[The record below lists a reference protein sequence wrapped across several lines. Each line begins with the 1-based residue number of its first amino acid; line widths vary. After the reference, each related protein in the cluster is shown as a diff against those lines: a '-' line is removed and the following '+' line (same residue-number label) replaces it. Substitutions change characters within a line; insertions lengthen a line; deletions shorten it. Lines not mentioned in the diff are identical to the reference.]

1 MSSLPSSTD
10 ASTELLTFSLSITE
24 SPVSI
29 AAQGF
34 VSSSR
39 GLSLR
44 FPRFIRTRDDKGIE
58 QASTPSFLAD
68 MWRNQQGKGKDGIGN
83 DEGDLV
89 DADAYESEFVSE
101 EEDEDN

>member
-1 MSSLPSSTD
+1 
-10 ASTELLTFSLSITE
+10 
-24 SPVSI
+24 
-29 AAQGF
+29 
-34 VSSSR
+34 
-39 GLSLR
+39 
-44 FPRFIRTRDDKGIE
+44 
-58 QASTPSFLAD
+58 